1 MHPQKQRKARAR
13 RCEISV
19 AMTTVKGN
27 MAPELMGGTDGWYRC
42 CQGQVHHTP
51 KAPFLT
57 QRPGSNIPWGYS
69 QNGAC
74 TWPLGAGTGVRSF
87 LHWGSSARGTP
98 DRLPRFSYHN
108 STFLQPK
115 AARIGS

>member
-27 MAPELMGGTDGWYRC
+27 MAPELMGGTDGWYWC

-51 KAPFLT
+51 KAPCLT
-57 QRPGSNIPWGYS
+57 QRPGSNNPWGYS

-74 TWPLGAGTGVRSF
+74 TWPLGAGTGVRPF
-87 LHWGSSARGTP
+87 LHWAPQQGEHQTGSP
-98 DRLPRFSYHN
+98 DSHIITQPSYSPR
-108 STFLQPK
+108 Q
-115 AARIGS
+115 RE